1 MAYDIAGR
9 IKDGKK
15 CMTVLIG
22 GPFRGCIAEAHLDIH
37 VDYEFMVQF
46 GTKMSS
52 GGFVVMDENICMVG
66 VAKFFMD
73 FIKLENCRK
82 CILYGESTY
91 R

>member
-1 MAYDIAGR
+1 ML
-9 IKDGKK
+9 KK
-15 CMTVLIG
+15 CKAVLIG

-37 VDYEFMVQF
+37 VDYEVMGQF
-46 GTKMSS
+46 GTMMSS

-73 FIKLENCRK
+73 FIKRESCRK
-82 CILYGESTY
+82 CIPYGEVRY

>member
-15 CMTVLIG
+15 CKTVLIG
-22 GPFRGCIAEAHLDIH
+22 GHSGGCIAEAHLDIH

-46 GTKMSS
+46 RTMMSS

-73 FIKLENCRK
+73 FIKRESCRK
-82 CILYGESTY
+82 GILYGEGTY